1 MIVDIAK
8 NKYHCGTEGIHAVA
22 THLDEPVMF
31 WQKDRR
37 GDIGMAVFKHG
48 PSSCGHGLATTCIWD
63 DAIGMFHTD
72 RRPLIVVRVQGAS
85 LSSDS
90 GHYMWLQWV
99 AQPSVGV
106 TPVEAFTTKN
116 VRYLLR
122 TTVARAVDAVHLYK
136 TMEKKFD
143 DDAAAALTAP
153 HVRRGDQLR
162 KRTAP
167 SDSKNPSTCAKKPRS
182 SKGPRSSTK
191 ATNNNSGRSRPTT
204 RAQSLRNSRHLR
216 PRNTK

>member
-143 DDAAAALTAP
+143 DDAAAAFTAP
-153 HVRRGDQLR
+153 HLEPKRRLR

-167 SDSKNPSTCAKKPRS
+167 SDSKEPSTRAVTKKPRS
-182 SKGPRSSTK
+182 RSSTK
-191 ATNNNSGRSRPTT
+191 ATVNNSGRRTT
-204 RAQSLRNSRHLR
+204 RAQHAQSRRQLRSGTN
-216 PRNTK
+216 NNQ